1 MSEQTL
7 TTAPASRRKVGRHH
21 LAFFRGYLLGLD
33 LGKMAHQYLETGL
46 DLRIAK
52 RTVQWI
58 ALELSMAARRQGQHA
73 YARLVRIG
81 PARLS
86 TATDSPTT
94 PPLPTLE
101 AFRESRDP
109 DGDFYTE
116 RELIELYKEEY
127 GGHIDR
133 KAQRNA
139 RLRDR
144 QLQALDTLYE
154 LLATDPHPDDRLA
167 AWLDETVATRLAKAS
182 LHTLRDLIQRIN
194 ERGYR
199 WWTQVPRLGEKGAL
213 RLVDWLRANQATL
226 ALPLRPQALAPQ
238 KETRLVPLATLRE
251 ATTTLAPLEAFRVPD
266 ALDGSAGSNRADP
279 ARCKLKARNDY
290 EAIQVWLNAVA
301 TNPHT
306 LRAYRK
312 EVERWLLWAILERG
326 QPIASLTT
334 EECIEYR
341 AFLHD
346 LGRTPEEQ
354 WQRTLPQEQWIGH
367 HSRKRWSSA
376 WRPFDGP
383 LSESSQRSAQ
393 IILTSCCEWLTRQRY
408 LDSNPW
414 DGVPPR
420 AKTTVK
426 IGKGRSL
433 TQTQWRHLLD
443 HCETLPRDMTYHR
456 LRFSLRLA
464 YMTGLRVSELVQA
477 TLGDLEPI
485 TGPEIEDGWML
496 NVIGKGNRLRQV
508 PMPSILMK
516 ALKRYLQVRNIEGE
530 GASELPLIASLE
542 DSRRG
547 VTASL
552 LYKNFKALFQEAA
565 ATLALTDPSGS
576 KRLAAA
582 STHWL
587 RHSYGT
593 HALEKGV
600 PLEVVQGN
608 LGHAS
613 LDTTTHYVTAEEQ
626 RRYREIERISQ
637 AEGQ

>member
-1 MSEQTL
+1 MSEQAL
-7 TTAPASRRKVGRHH
+7 TTSAPANRRQVGRHH

-46 DLRIAK
+46 DLRLAK

-81 PARLS
+81 PTRLS
-86 TATDSPTT
+86 ATNDGPAVT
-94 PPLPTLE
+94 LPTLE
-101 AFRESRDP
+101 QFREQRDP
-109 DGDFYTE
+109 EGDFYTE
-116 RELIELYKEEY
+116 RDLIELYKEEY
-127 GGHIDR
+127 GGRIDR

-167 AWLDETVATRLAKAS
+167 AWLDETVATRLAQAS
-182 LHTLRDLIQRIN
+182 LQTVRDLIQLIN
-194 ERGYR
+194 TRGYR
-199 WWTQVPRLGEKGAL
+199 WWTHVPRLGDKGAL
-213 RLVDWLRANQATL
+213 RLVDWLCANQASLGL
-226 ALPLRPQALAPQ
+226 ALVPQALAPQ
-238 KETRLVPLATLRE
+238 KETRQIRQANLRE
-251 ATTTLAPLEAFRVPD
+251 AITAIAPLEAFLIPQ
-266 ALDGSAGSNRADP
+266 ALDGSTGSNRAAP

-312 EVERWLLWAILERG
+312 EIERWLLWSILERG
-326 QPIASLTT
+326 LPLSSLTT
-334 EECIEYR
+334 EACIEYR
-341 AFLHD
+341 QFLHD
-346 LGRTPEEQ
+346 LGRLPEAQ

-420 AKTTVK
+420 SKVTVK

-433 TQTQWRHLLD
+433 TQAHWRHLLD
-443 HCETLPRDMTYHR
+443 HCESLPHDMTYHR
-456 LRFSLRLA
+456 LRFALRLA
-464 YMTGLRVSELVQA
+464 YLTGLRVSELVKA
-477 TLGDLEPI
+477 ALGTDGGAAALPSG
-485 TGPEIEDGWML
+485 TGD
-496 NVIGKGNRLRQV
+496 
-508 PMPSILMK
+508 
-516 ALKRYLQVRNIEGE
+516 
-530 GASELPLIASLE
+530 
-542 DSRRG
+542 RRG
-547 VTASL
+547 
-552 LYKNFKALFQEAA
+552 
-565 ATLALTDPSGS
+565 
-576 KRLAAA
+576 
-582 STHWL
+582 
-587 RHSYGT
+587 
-593 HALEKGV
+593 
-600 PLEVVQGN
+600 
-608 LGHAS
+608 
-613 LDTTTHYVTAEEQ
+613 
-626 RRYREIERISQ
+626 RED
-637 AEGQ
+637 